1 MESFLVSQLKKQNR
15 QLKLDMHQKDNEIEN
30 LKRNIKLAKNKEY
43 ESEMQVY
50 IEECQRLRTLLEQT
64 AIQND
69 TLQER
74 LAGQEEISQNDL
86 VQIT

>member
-15 QLKLDMHQKDNEIEN
+15 QLKLDIHQKDNEIEN

-43 ESEMQVY
+43 ESEIQVY